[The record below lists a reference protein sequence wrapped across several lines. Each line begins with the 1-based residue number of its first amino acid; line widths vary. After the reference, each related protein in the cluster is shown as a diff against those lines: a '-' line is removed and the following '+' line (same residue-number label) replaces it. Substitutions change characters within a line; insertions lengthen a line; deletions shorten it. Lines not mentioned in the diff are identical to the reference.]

1 MNNSRSSD
9 DKALAS
15 RYWILALLTMVYAL
29 SVLDRYL
36 LGIVLPQIKAE
47 MTLSDTALGLLS
59 GMAFAIFYATVA
71 LPIAHLADRSSRKK
85 IIVFSL
91 LTFSL
96 MTALCGLAKNFIALL
111 ITRMGVGVGEAGT
124 SPLVL
129 LRFSGPFHI
138 GQLPTFR
145 TLQD

>member
-1 MNNSRSSD
+1 MKDFRSSD

-47 MTLSDTALGLLS
+47 MALSDTALGLLS
-59 GMAFAIFYATVA
+59 GTAFAIFYAT
-71 LPIAHLADRSSRKK
+71 LGQPIARLADRSSRKK

-91 LTFSL
+91 LIFSL
-96 MTALCGLAKNFIALL
+96 
-111 ITRMGVGVGEAGT
+111 RMY
-124 SPLVL
+124 L
-129 LRFSGPFHI
+129 
-138 GQLPTFR
+138 
-145 TLQD
+145 